1 MMLTFILIL
10 SILGV
15 LLSIAGAFFYL
26 VMAEKSFLMIQRT
39 IFERA
44 FVRCFYFFVA
54 SVCVLIASCSAV
66 VLR

>member
-1 MMLTFILIL
+1 MLTFILIL
-10 SILGV
+10 AILVTV
-15 LLSIAGAFFYL
+15 LSFAGGLFYL
-26 VMAEKSFLMIQRT
+26 ALLEKSFLYVQKV

-44 FVRCFYFFVA
+44 FIRCLYVFLA